1 MDPKEIQKL
10 KESRMR
16 LVNEARGI
24 VEGVKDGKMG
34 AEDKAKYDKIM
45 ADVREMGE
53 QATRMDE
60 QLRLE
65 TEMRSSAGTPAAHS
79 IPGAETAG
87 KDDKRLEQYRSY
99 LKNGRVGEELRS
111 LSSDTPEDGGY
122 ILAPQQVVSGIRK
135 KLDDLLF
142 FRQFAD
148 VIPVSNA
155 DSLGIPTLET
165 DPSDADWTS
174 EVATVSEDTDMK
186 FGLRELKPN
195 LVSKLVKIPM
205 ALLRKSAIPL
215 EQLVNDRLGYK
226 FAVTGEK
233 AFMTGSGANQPLG
246 VFTVSA
252 AGINTD
258 RNLAT
263 GNTATAISAANLI
276 RNKNNLK
283 AQYLP
288 NARWIA
294 HREFFQEVELLL
306 DGVGNYIWRPGLVAG
321 QPDTLLGLPVHRS
334 EYAPHAFTSG
344 QRVAVLGDFKFY
356 QIAESLQ
363 FGIQRL
369 DQLYAANNKIGYI
382 GRMEADGM
390 PIFSE
395 AFTVVTMNA

>member
-1 MDPKEIQKL
+1 
-10 KESRMR
+10 MR
-16 LVNEARGI
+16 ASN
-24 VEGVKDGKMG
+24 GV
-34 AEDKAKYDKIM
+34 
-45 ADVREMGE
+45 
-53 QATRMDE
+53 
-60 QLRLE
+60 
-65 TEMRSSAGTPAAHS
+65 SAAHAAA
-79 IPGAETAG
+79 PETAG
-87 KDDKRLEQYRSY
+87 KGDKSLEQFRSY
-99 LKNGRVGEELRS
+99 LKTGRAGSELRS

-148 VIPVSNA
+148 VIPVGNS
-155 DSLGIPTLET
+155 DSLGVPTLET

-174 EVATVSEDTDMK
+174 EVSTVSEDTEMK
-186 FGLRELKPN
+186 FGLRELKPS

-215 EQLVNDRLGYK
+215 EQLVNDRLAYK
-226 FAVTGEK
+226 FAVTMEK
-233 AFMTGSGANQPLG
+233 AFMTGAGANGPLG
-246 VFTVSA
+246 VFTASA
-252 AGINTD
+252 SGINTD
-258 RNLAT
+258 RDLAT

-276 RNKNNLK
+276 RNKNNIK
-283 AQYLP
+283 AQYLA

-321 QPDTLLGLPVHRS
+321 QPDSLLGLPVHRS
-334 EYAPHAFTSG
+334 EYAPHAFTAS
-344 QRVAVLGDFKFY
+344 QPVAVLGDFKYY

-395 AFTVVTMNA
+395 AFTRVKMSA